1 MKDLLNREIKVGNY
15 ICYALTVGRS
25 ANLAVYQVR
34 EVFDDKIKA
43 RKLTESYGSGE
54 WLLTLKDGKQVPRKL
69 CNWVY
74 SPGAES
80 YYEEMTQEQKD
91 KILNKVT
98 TLSMP
103 ERVFILDGFT
113 PEVLNKE

>member
-1 MKDLLNREIKVGNY
+1 MKDLLNREIQVGNY
-15 ICYALTVGRS
+15 ICYALTAGRS

-34 EVFDDKIKA
+34 EVLEDKIKA
-43 RKLTESYGSGE
+43 HKLTESYGSGN

-69 CNWVY
+69 CKFVY
-74 SPGAES
+74 NPGGES
-80 YYEEMTQEQKD
+80 YHEEMTQEQKD
-91 KILNKVT
+91 KVLNKVT

-113 PEVLNKE
+113 PEVLNKW